1 MKKLFLL
8 LSMSTA
14 AVAAAPSASS
24 AKLVLDLPP
33 ILAGKTVLP
42 NTCTNDEGCANS
54 TYGPNCC
61 NGTCQQT
68 DCNTCTTDID
78 CAGNA
83 NGTNCCNGTCQA
95 TACPATC
102 TDNTGCGGSTPN
114 CCNGTCQATACPAT
128 CTDNTGCGGST
139 PNCCGGTCQAT
150 ACPATCTDNTGCGG
164 STPNCC
170 GGTCQQNE
178 CGTSSAIGLNDTG
191 ITWSGDRAT
200 GNGTTCSDAEQD
212 CTYGWDKT
220 EGSSSNDGHA
230 GFKFTKLDSS
240 GNVTSSSHECVRDE
254 RTGLIWEVKTS
265 TTTTWSNAKTT
276 ADSFAA
282 CGKSSGWRLPTV
294 KELLSIVSYND
305 ISAGPVVDAAYF
317 ANTASSSYWTGIELA
332 SDSSN
337 KAWVVN
343 FVDGTTKS
351 LAKIDPYP
359 LRLVHE

>member
-14 AVAAAPSASS
+14 AVAAAPSIGF

-33 ILAGKTVLP
+33 ILAGKTVP
-42 NTCTNDEGCANS
+42 S
-54 TYGPNCC
+54 
-61 NGTCQQT
+61 
-68 DCNTCTTDID
+68 NTCTTDID

-128 CTDNTGCGGST
+128 CTTDIDCAGNANGTY
-139 PNCCGGTCQAT
+139 CCNGV
-150 ACPATCTDNTGCGG
+150 
-164 STPNCC
+164 
-170 GGTCQQNE
+170 CQQNE
-178 CGTSSAIGLNDTG
+178 CPLPNTCTNDAGCANSSYGQYCCNNACQATTCGTSPAIGLNDTG

-200 GNGTTCSDAEQD
+200 GNSTTCSDAEQD
-212 CTYGWDKT
+212 CSYGWDKT
-220 EGSSSNDGHA
+220 DGSSSNDGHA

-240 GNVTSSSHECVRDE
+240 GNVTSSTHECVRDE
-254 RTGLIWEVKTS
+254 RTGLTWEVKTS
-265 TTTTWSNAKTT
+265 SSATTTWVDAKATE
-276 ADSFAA
+276 ASFSA

-294 KELLSIVSYND
+294 KELLSIVSYYD
-305 ISAGPVVDAAYF
+305 IIVGSASTPGPTVDTAYF
-317 ANTASSSYWTGIELA
+317 PNTASFSYWTGMELA

-351 LAKIDPYP
+351 LTKTDPYR